1 MKKKSEIGKVDLPK
15 VIEEKGGVPAEM
27 QMDAGTEIMKS
38 EGQGEIQAAV
48 VLAKRFPR
56 DEGKAKAS
64 LLAACDLEEFAG
76 GGDAKKPGAY
86 YSFPRGRTQ
95 DEKTGEWRPNI
106 VSGASVRMA
115 REAARLWGNIRYGF
129 FVTHDDD
136 DARGIVAW
144 AWDLEHNLRTSGSDF
159 FKKLIQRK
167 QANGG
172 TTWIT
177 ADERELRELT
187 FRKAAILIRNCILQ
201 LMPGY
206 FIDQAVATCKTT
218 AAGGTGT
225 DLKDRI
231 AKMERAFKEIG
242 VSGEAL
248 EKYLGKPVAKCDR
261 EDLSDLRG
269 IYESLRDGMISKEER
284 EEMFGPISQQPKR
297 EAKQPTAAA
306 EDERREGLSMDKVK
320 SAESQAS
327 PLPSEEKSPPKKEES
342 KEKKTAKGKTS
353 PKPPDG
359 DGAGAEKKSEE
370 KFDPKETALALIK
383 NATKKNF
390 FDVKATVLKMVNEI
404 KGAQNIQLLFNLLDV
419 TNALND
425 RQREIFK

>member
-1 MKKKSEIGKVDLPK
+1 MARKKVEIDKPKVPL
-15 VIEEKGGVPAEM
+15 VIEEKGGVPSEM

-56 DEGKAKAS
+56 DEEKARAG

-95 DEKTGEWRPNI
+95 DETTGEWKPNI

-115 REAARLWGNIRYGF
+115 REAARLWGNLRYGF
-129 FVTHDDD
+129 FITHDDD

-144 AWDLEHNLRTSGSDF
+144 AWDLEKNLRTSGSDF
-159 FKKLIQRK
+159 FKKVIQRK
-167 QANGG
+167 EKGGG
-172 TTWIT
+172 TIWIT

-206 FIDQAVATCKTT
+206 FIDQAVAVCKTT
-218 AAGGTGT
+218 AAGGAKT

-231 AKMERAFKEIG
+231 VMMQRAFVDIG
-242 VSGEAL
+242 VSGAAL
-248 EKYLGKPVAKCDR
+248 EKYLGKPVAKSTR
-261 EDLSDLRG
+261 EDLADLRG

-284 EEMFGPISQQPKR
+284 DEMFGPTAQPPKR
-297 EAKQPTAAA
+297 EPEAAA
-306 EDERREGLSMDKVK
+306 NGEKRESLNMEKVR
-320 SAESQAS
+320 SAKSQAA
-327 PLPSEEKSPPKKEES
+327 PHEEKPAPKKEEK
-342 KEKKTAKGKTS
+342 KEAKGKVAAKLINGKS
-353 PKPPDG
+353 
-359 DGAGAEKKSEE
+359 AEPESE
-370 KFDPKETALALIK
+370 KFDPKETALALIR
-383 NATKKNF
+383 NATRQNWPS
-390 FDVKATVLKMVNEI
+390 VKETVLGMIKEI
-404 KGAQNIQLLFNLLDV
+404 KGSQNLLDV
-419 TNALND
+419 TSAINN
-425 RQREIFK
+425 RQREMLK

>member
-1 MKKKSEIGKVDLPK
+1 MVKKKTETDKPNLPT

-56 DEGKAKAS
+56 DEEKAKAA

-95 DEKTGEWRPNI
+95 DETTNEWRPNI

-115 REAARLWGNIRYGF
+115 REAARLWGNARYGF
-129 FVTHDDD
+129 FITHDDD
-136 DARGIVAW
+136 DARGLVAW
-144 AWDLEHNLRTSGSDF
+144 AWDLEKNLRISGSDF
-159 FKKLIQRK
+159 FKKVIQRK
-167 QANGG
+167 DGSGG
-172 TTWIT
+172 TVWIT

-218 AAGGTGT
+218 AAGGAGT

-231 AKMERAFKEIG
+231 VKMDRAFKEIG
-242 VSGEAL
+242 VSGESL
-248 EKYLGKPVAKCDR
+248 EKYLGKPTAKCTR

-284 EEMFGPISQQPKR
+284 EEMFGPATQPPKR
-297 EAKQPTAAA
+297 ETAAS
-306 EDERREGLSMDKVK
+306 DSERRENLSMEKVRP
-320 SAESQAS
+320 AQSQAA
-327 PLPSEEKSPPKKEES
+327 PYEEKPASKKEE
-342 KEKKTAKGKTS
+342 KKVAKGKAAA
-353 PKPPDG
+353 KPTDG
-359 DGAGAEKKSEE
+359 KGAESE
-370 KFDPKETALALIK
+370 KFDPKESALVLIK
-383 NATKKNF
+383 GATKQTWA
-390 FDVKATVLKMVNEI
+390 DTKATVLKMTKEI
-404 KGAQNIQLLFNLLDV
+404 KGAQNLLDV
-419 TNALND
+419 TTALNS